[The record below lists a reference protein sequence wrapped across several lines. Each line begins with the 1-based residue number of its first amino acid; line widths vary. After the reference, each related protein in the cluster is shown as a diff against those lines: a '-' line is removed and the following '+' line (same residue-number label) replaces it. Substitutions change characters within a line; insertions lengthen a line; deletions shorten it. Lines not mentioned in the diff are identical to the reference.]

1 MRMHRNTLL
10 MAVLLLAACG
20 SEPSDDAVR
29 APVPDSA
36 AAAPSAAV
44 PPAAGGAGDSTAAAP
59 AAPPSVVLAP
69 DGVEITNGAGA
80 PARLAFG
87 AARDPVLAQVG
98 AVMNGPG
105 EQAEQEE
112 CPAGPLTTTQYPSGL
127 QLVFQDGNF
136 VGWAAQPRPGSTL
149 RTAPGI
155 GIGSTVGQLRA
166 AYPVATVGETS
177 LGIEFTA
184 GDLYGIVSDSTA
196 AGQVEIMFAGIN
208 CIFR

>member
-10 MAVLLLAACG
+10 LAALLLAACG
-20 SEPSDDAVR
+20 SESSDDAAR
-29 APVPDSA
+29 AQAPDS

-44 PPAAGGAGDSTAAAP
+44 PAAAGGAGDSTPAAAR
-59 AAPPSVVLAP
+59 STVVLAP
-69 DGVEITNGAGA
+69 DGVEIANGAGV
-80 PARLAFG
+80 PSRLAFG
-87 AARDPVLAQVG
+87 AAREQVLARVG

-127 QLVFQDGNF
+127 QLVFQDGKF

-155 GIGSTVGQLRA
+155 GIGSTLGQLRA
-166 AYPVATVGETS
+166 AYPAATVGETS
-177 LGIEFTA
+177 LGMEFTA